1 MHPAK
6 LDEVLNAKQAKFL
19 ECERQDSTFTPV
31 TSVIRK
37 FITHIE
43 DKPTDLIM
51 ESPETLSSLF
61 AQNKTRPVRQPL
73 DLITI
78 QILSTSPGSCHHG
91 SHSQRV

>member
-6 LDEVLNAKQAKFL
+6 LDEEVKQAEFL

-37 FITHIE
+37 LITHIE

-51 ESPETLSSLF
+51 ESPETCPRLL
-61 AQNKTRPVRQPL
+61 KTKLVQSDSR
-73 DLITI
+73 
-78 QILSTSPGSCHHG
+78 
-91 SHSQRV
+91 